1 MKKKIKLKDLTPE
14 QWDNYVDRCK
24 MTCYKCAFNVS
35 SCRLSECK
43 GSWVNNK
50 DMFSDKFLDQEI
62 EIDVP
67 DVLTESEREYLS
79 NIIKPFRYRVFGIQ
93 KVIGS
98 GYCDISYISIVVDSI
113 SALKNR
119 ETIDLPFFQKDNL
132 YKGMKKN
139 CLYTLE
145 ELGL

>member
-1 MKKKIKLKDLTPE
+1 MKKLIKLKDLTPD

-50 DMFSDKFLDQEI
+50 DMFSDKFLNQEL

-67 DVLTESEREYLS
+67 DVLTEREKEYLS
-79 NIIKPFRYRVFGIQ
+79 NIIKPFRDKVFGIQ
-93 KVIGS
+93 KIVGS
-98 GYCDISYISIVVDSI
+98 DNVGYISIEVNSI
-113 SALKNR
+113 SSLRMSEN
-119 ETIDLPFFQKDNL
+119 IDLPIFPTDTMYENMRENHLYNL
-132 YKGMKKN
+132 K
-139 CLYTLE
+139 